1 MSVMIECEKT
11 KTDTPL
17 RGMPVTNTHQKT
29 PDRHQDLPRGTVNVA
44 RTRVVSWRRAAGLT
58 FPTAPAVSGATS
70 LRYCPLQWR
79 GRTGFKP
86 VSVAHVRDQLL
97 GEAIY
102 VEAPAQAP
110 GPSRPRSGA

>member
-17 RGMPVTNTHQKT
+17 RGMPVTNTRQKT

-44 RTRVVSWRRAAGLT
+44 RTRVVSWLRAAGLT

-70 LRYCPLQWR
+70 QRYCPLQWR
-79 GRTGFKP
+79 GR
-86 VSVAHVRDQLL
+86 HRRN
-97 GEAIY
+97 
-102 VEAPAQAP
+102 P
-110 GPSRPRSGA
+110 GPLAPLPLPHFCEARCPDAHAPRP